1 LVASTLRKLRHEPKL
16 ELLQKLALRTH
27 RAATP
32 RTARCRRGLNW
43 ENRPRADSG
52 KVRYAAMRVR
62 QEAFLNIVKARF
74 EYSELTASPWVD
86 ADGHGS

>member
-1 LVASTLRKLRHEPKL
+1 
-16 ELLQKLALRTH
+16 
-27 RAATP
+27 
-32 RTARCRRGLNW
+32 
-43 ENRPRADSG
+43 
-52 KVRYAAMRVR
+52 MRVR